1 MRMRKKFKCYD
12 SLIKCFKMIV
22 RVQKRWNKDDVLS
35 LFDDVIA
42 DWFRTKYTALTEPQE
57 YAVPLIH
64 QGKNVLVSS
73 PTGSGKTLTAFI
85 SIINEL
91 FLLAKENKLEDKIYC
106 VYISPLK
113 ALANDIHRNLELPLE
128 EIKEL
133 AKKRGIKI
141 PKIRVAVRSGDT
153 SQAERQKMLRKPP
166 HIFIT
171 TPESLALALTAPKF
185 REKFRD
191 VKYVIVDEIHEV
203 ANNKR
208 GVMLSLNLE
217 RLAYYAGE
225 FQRIGLSATQSP
237 IEEIAKFLGGYKGEK
252 ERDVY
257 VVEAKMRR
265 YMDLRV
271 ITPVENLITTPYE
284 VASERMYDI
293 LVDLI
298 NKHRTTLIFTNTRS
312 GTEHVAYKLKER
324 GVDRIEA
331 HHGSLSKETRL
342 RVEKDLKEGR
352 LKCVISSTS
361 LELGIDIG
369 YIDLVVQIG
378 SPKSVA
384 KGLQRIGRSGHAY
397 GRRAKGRFV
406 VFDPDDLIECTTLV
420 KCAYEG
426 KIDRIRIPKNSLDVL
441 AQVIVGMSLEKRW
454 DVDEAYALIRN
465 SYCYHELPKEKFL
478 QVLRYLGGK
487 VLGDTVY
494 SKIWFDEDEG
504 KFGRKRSSRMI
515 YFMNIGTIPD
525 EADYLVVDVD
535 GKRLGDLSEKFVERL
550 QKGDVFVLG
559 ARTYEVVRIR
569 SNKVVVRD
577 ATGKRPTIP
586 SWVGEMLPRSFDLSV
601 EVGKFRE
608 FVEGSIREMGREKTV
623 EILMRDYYLD
633 YSSALSIVS
642 YIEEGMH
649 HRVPT
654 HRRFVIEGYVD
665 PSGKYNIIF
674 HFPLG
679 RRVNDALSRA
689 YAYKISEA
697 YGVNVGVSISDDA
710 FMLTSKKRI
719 PLQAVKD
726 LLGSEELEN
735 VLRDAIFNTELF
747 KQRFRHV
754 ATRSFMVLRK
764 YKGKSISVARQQL
777 RSERI
782 LRILRS
788 IPDFPVMEE
797 TFNEILNIAM
807 DMPNAKKVLEDIE
820 RGKIRVDVLNYSD
833 TPSIFAHSIILV
845 GISDIVLM
853 EDRSA
858 LLKELH
864 MKLLER
870 IIPAEEI
877 GALFSEEDV
886 RTYFENKFR
895 IKRKEDILK
904 FMSLVPGADVIHR
917 RGINIF
923 DYSDIAEEELK
934 KYVEEYIAD
943 GKIVSVY
950 TTRLLWTAAS
960 MYPVFST
967 LYAKSCDRTINWE
980 GEKKAEEI
988 AKELKMKRS
997 EVFEILH
1004 CMEKAYLAGRK
1015 LKNGEFLW
1023 YRREPEEMGRDYAI
1037 EILVRNLLY
1046 FRAPLTFE
1054 EILYTLK
1061 VGEEDLRRILKYMV
1075 DEGTV
1080 VKSVFLVGYGE
1091 QYMLREDYE
1100 NLKKRSGLKWDELQ
1114 MRRAAKILK
1123 PMNCDEFFHK
1133 FLVVFNEESL
1143 KIRGCYDEFQEL
1155 IKKGKI
1161 LYGRFLGGKLCYTHT
1176 SNIPLL
1182 IKVYRTEELDER
1194 DRKILRLIRLLGEDA
1209 MISKVQAMSNYPA
1222 REVREIIE
1230 KLERNLYLYRKKGG
1244 EGEILRELYY
1254 EPRGTREEFFRR
1266 ILEGYGPLS
1275 EAEIERLTSLKF
1287 SYYRGLFKKIYV
1299 EGTPHYHT
1307 GEDTSLMK
1315 SSTYIVPRED
1325 PFTYPILHRIYDMF
1339 TEVRTHLLI
1348 KDGKIVATGDIEDRF
1363 DSYAVHEIEG
1373 DRKAFLEE
1381 LVNRGIVILDFNP
1394 QSDKFRKIGDYY
1406 VSGDVSDRI
1415 YPREKIISYLLWK
1428 SRIARNRR
1436 LANPLEVARFLMGV
1450 HNDFELIRARKR
1462 IAVDKY
1468 YRSDLLYETIDL
1480 MGNTIYATKE
1490 DISLFQSVKSEPMN
1504 KDMKVIL
1511 SMLAN
1516 RRKMPLNEILEE
1528 SPLGIER
1535 TQQALN
1541 DLCRGNYIA
1550 RSPGGYVYVGKKYPQ
1565 EYAKRVYVEKLA
1577 NILGILNPSIV
1588 NHFTSGNISVKE
1600 AVSILSD
1607 MNMNR
1612 GIYLNDGKIYYTFE
1626 NEIEKIDPHYE
1637 PVILHPD
1644 DPLANLIQKL
1654 YPQNMKG
1661 FIVIRGDI
1669 VGVVK
1674 ATVGRKI
1681 KVRNSTSD
1689 EARELFLRL
1698 F

>member
-1 MRMRKKFKCYD
+1 
-12 SLIKCFKMIV
+12 MIV
-22 RVQKRWNKDDVLS
+22 RVQKRWSKDEVLS

-42 DWFRTKYTALTEPQE
+42 EWFRSKYTTLTEPQE

-64 QGKNVLVSS
+64 EGKNVLVSS

-91 FLLAKENKLEDKIYC
+91 FLLAKDNKLEDKIYC

-113 ALANDIHRNLELPLE
+113 ALANDIHRNLEVPLE

-153 SQAERQKMLRKPP
+153 STSERQKMLRKPP

-191 VKYVIVDEIHEV
+191 VKYVIVDEIHEL
-203 ANNKR
+203 AGNKR

-237 IEEIAKFLGGYKGEK
+237 IKEIAKFLGGYSSEK

-257 VVEAKMRR
+257 IVEAKMRR

-312 GTEHVAYKLKER
+312 GAEHVAYKLRER
-324 GVDRIEA
+324 GVDKIEV

-342 RVEKDLKEGR
+342 RVEKDLKKGR

-397 GRRAKGRFV
+397 GRMAKGRFV

-426 KIDRIRIPKNSLDVL
+426 KIDRIRIPQNSLDVL

-465 SYCYHELPKEKFL
+465 SYCYHQLPKEKFL

-494 SKIWFDEDEG
+494 SKIWFDENEG

-535 GKRLGDLSEKFVERL
+535 GKRLGDLSEKFVEKL

-569 SNKVVVRD
+569 SNKVIVRD

-608 FVEGSIREMGREKTV
+608 FVEKSIKGVGKEKTI
-623 EILMRDYYLD
+623 EILMEDYYLD
-633 YSSALSIVS
+633 HSSALSIVS

-654 HRRFVIEGYVD
+654 HRRFVIEGYID

-689 YAYKISEA
+689 YAYRISEA
-697 YGVNVGVSISDDA
+697 YGVNVGISISDDA

-726 LLGSEELEN
+726 LISSEELEN

-754 ATRSFMVLRK
+754 ATRSFMVLRR

-782 LRILRS
+782 LKILRA

-797 TFNEILNIAM
+797 TFNEILNITM
-807 DMPNAKKVLEDIE
+807 DMPNAKKVLEEIE

-870 IIPAEEI
+870 IIPVEEI
-877 GALFSEEDV
+877 GAMFSEEEV
-886 RTYFENKFR
+886 REYFETKFR
-895 IKRKEDILK
+895 IRSREDILK
-904 FMSLVPGADVIHR
+904 FISMAPGVDVIHR

-923 DYSDIAEEELK
+923 DYSEIPEDELK
-934 KYVEEYIAD
+934 EYIEEYIAD

-950 TTRLLWTAAS
+950 TSRLLWASRS

-967 LYAKSCDRTINWE
+967 LYARDCDRIIDWE

-997 EVFEILH
+997 EVFEILR

-1015 LKNGEFLW
+1015 LKSGEFVW
-1023 YRREPEEMGRDYAI
+1023 YRRKPEEIGRDYAI

-1100 NLKKRSGLKWDELQ
+1100 NLKKRSGLTWDELQ

-1123 PMNCDEFFHK
+1123 PMNCDEFFNK
-1133 FLVVFNEESL
+1133 FLVVFNESSL
-1143 KIRGCYDEFQEL
+1143 EVRGCYDEFQEL
-1155 IKKGKI
+1155 MRKGKI
-1161 LYGRFLGGKLCYTHT
+1161 LYGRFLGGRLCYTHT
-1176 SNIPLL
+1176 SNVPLL
-1182 IKVYRTEELDER
+1182 IKVYRTEEPDER
-1194 DRKILRLIRLLGEDA
+1194 ERKILRLIRLLGEDA
-1209 MISKVQAMSNYPA
+1209 TIAKVQAMSNYPS

-1230 KLERNLYLYRKKGG
+1230 KLEKNLYLYRKR
-1244 EGEILRELYY
+1244 EDEDILRELYY

-1275 EAEIERLTSLKF
+1275 ETEIERLTSLKF
-1287 SYYRGLFKKIYV
+1287 SYYRGLFKKINV
-1299 EGTPHYHT
+1299 EGAPYYHT
-1307 GEDTSLMK
+1307 GVDMLNEMKINTS
-1315 SSTYIVPRED
+1315 YIVPRED

-1339 TEVRTHLLI
+1339 TEVRTYVLI
-1348 KDGKIVATGDIEDRF
+1348 KDGKIVATGDVEDRF

-1373 DRKAFLEE
+1373 DKNTFLEE

-1394 QSDKFRKIGDYY
+1394 KSNKFRKIGDYY
-1406 VSGDVSDRI
+1406 VSGDVSCRI
-1415 YPREKIISYLLWK
+1415 YPREKIILYLLWK
-1428 SRIARNRR
+1428 SRIARDRK

-1462 IAVDKY
+1462 IAIDKY
-1468 YRSDLLYETIDL
+1468 YRSNLVYETMDL

-1490 DISLFQSVKSEPMN
+1490 NISIFQSIKGEPITR
-1504 KDMKVIL
+1504 DMKVIL
-1511 SMLAN
+1511 SMLAD
-1516 RRKMPLNEILEE
+1516 RRKMSPNEILED
-1528 SPLGIER
+1528 SPLGVER

-1541 DLCRGNYIA
+1541 DLFRGHCQVSGRICICGKEVSPRIRETCVCGKTGKYA
-1550 RSPGGYVYVGKKYPQ
+1550 RDFK
-1565 EYAKRVYVEKLA
+1565 
-1577 NILGILNPSIV
+1577 
-1588 NHFTSGNISVKE
+1588 
-1600 AVSILSD
+1600 
-1607 MNMNR
+1607 
-1612 GIYLNDGKIYYTFE
+1612 
-1626 NEIEKIDPHYE
+1626 
-1637 PVILHPD
+1637 PVHC
-1644 DPLANLIQKL
+1644 
-1654 YPQNMKG
+1654 
-1661 FIVIRGDI
+1661 
-1669 VGVVK
+1669 
-1674 ATVGRKI
+1674 
-1681 KVRNSTSD
+1681 
-1689 EARELFLRL
+1689 ELFHIWNHIPEGGSEHSV
-1698 F
+1698 